1 MGAESMMK
9 SGMMKIGTSL
19 DRIARN
25 MATQA
30 GIAWT
35 DLNDYPGYI
44 KNLWRDEAQR
54 MVLEIA
60 PHAVIH
66 PGPMRWDG
74 TFEDSTVFNFPALP

>member
-1 MGAESMMK
+1 MMK
-9 SGMMKIGTSL
+9 SSMMKIGTSL

-25 MATQA
+25 MAAQA

-44 KNLWRDEAQR
+44 KNLWRDEARR

-60 PHAVIH
+60 PHAVIR

-74 TFEDSTVFNFPALP
+74 TFEDSTVLNFPALP